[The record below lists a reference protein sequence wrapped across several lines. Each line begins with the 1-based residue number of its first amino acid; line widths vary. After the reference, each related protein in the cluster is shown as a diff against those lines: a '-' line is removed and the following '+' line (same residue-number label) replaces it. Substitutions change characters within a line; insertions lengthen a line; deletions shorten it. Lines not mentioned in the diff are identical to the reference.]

1 VLDLTPLHA
10 ALALL
15 VGVFTGV
22 MSAAFGVGGAVISTP
37 AVRALGL
44 SAIFAVGTTLP
55 AILPSAV
62 SGTARYA
69 NEGLIEWRVV
79 AWTAPTGILAAVGG
93 SFLSHAV
100 PGHGHWLM
108 ILTAALLG
116 YTAYRMSRPPRRPD
130 DLRSEAEDEWVAVPA
145 EHAAPSPTPVAG
157 HDTAF
162 VLALVGGGAGLM
174 SGLLGIGGGVVMVP
188 GFTEV
193 ARIPLKTAIA
203 TSLACVGIFAIP
215 GTLTHWHLHDIDWW
229 TALFLSIGVIPGARI
244 GAHWAIKASDRRLR
258 LTVAGFLAVSAVIYG
273 TGEVIALVR

>member
-1 VLDLTPLHA
+1 VIELTPLHG
-10 ALALL
+10 ALAVLI
-15 VGVFTGV
+15 GVFTGI

-37 AVRALGL
+37 SVRVLGL
-44 SAIFAVGTTLP
+44 SALFAVGTTLP
-55 AILPSAV
+55 AVLPSAV

-69 NEGLIEWRVV
+69 REGLIEWRVV
-79 AWTAPTGILAAVGG
+79 AWTGPAGILAAVGG

-108 ILTAALLG
+108 VLTAVLLG
-116 YTAYRMSRPPRRPD
+116 YTAVRMSRPPRRPD
-130 DLRSEAEDEWVAVPA
+130 DLQPEAEDDWVGA
-145 EHAAPSPTPVAG
+145 PTPGEETTAKIRR
-157 HDTAF
+157 HDTAW
-162 VLALVGGGAGLM
+162 VLAVVGAGAGFM

-229 TALFLSIGVIPGARI
+229 TALFLSIGVVPGARI
-244 GAHWAIKASDRRLR
+244 GAHLAIKASDRRLR
-258 LTVAGFLAVSAVIYG
+258 VTVASFLGVTAVIYG
-273 TGEVIALVR
+273 VGEIIALAR